1 MENLPKNDGYCV
13 VHHRNDDLLAV
24 TRTNFLV
31 HFAYKKKD
39 ALRHLFFYINCLPL
53 TEWQKNKVAR
63 NLWLRTVGFLD
74 QNLL

>member
-13 VHHRNDDLLAV
+13 VHHRNDDLLAL

-31 HFAYKKKD
+31 HFALKKKD